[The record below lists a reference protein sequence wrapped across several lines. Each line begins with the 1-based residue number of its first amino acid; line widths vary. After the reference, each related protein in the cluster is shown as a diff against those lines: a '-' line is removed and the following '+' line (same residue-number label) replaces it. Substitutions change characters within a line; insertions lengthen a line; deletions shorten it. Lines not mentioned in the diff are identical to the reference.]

1 MSTGTAADTR
11 RSPAASWTVLA
22 VAGLLEIVWSL
33 ALKKAE
39 GLTRPGWGALG
50 IGTALLS
57 LGLLSTALKDLPMGT
72 AYAAWVGIGTIGV
85 AAAGIIAH
93 GEPVTAARLA
103 LLGLIIGGV
112 VTLSLSDHTSE
123 RTPADPPRRP
133 TWHG

>member
-1 MSTGTAADTR
+1 MAWLILT
-11 RSPAASWTVLA
+11 

-57 LGLLSTALKDLPMGT
+57 LGLLTYALRDLPMGT

-85 AAAGIIAH
+85 AAVGVLLL
-93 GEPVTAARLA
+93 GEPVSRRRLA
-103 LLGLIIGGV
+103 GLAAITAGVVGLNLIGG
-112 VTLSLSDHTSE
+112 
-123 RTPADPPRRP
+123 
-133 TWHG
+133 